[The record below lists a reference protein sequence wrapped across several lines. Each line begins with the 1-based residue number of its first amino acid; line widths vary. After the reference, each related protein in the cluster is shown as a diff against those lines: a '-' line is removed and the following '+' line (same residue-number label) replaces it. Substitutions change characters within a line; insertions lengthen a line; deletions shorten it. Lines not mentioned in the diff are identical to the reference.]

1 LGEAAKPDA
10 PGRPGAVAAGGARP
24 AAAQGPAGAGRRAAR
39 AGRESS
45 PNPGAPAAPEGAGA
59 RERPSGRART
69 ANASAAVGTAAG
81 AAGKSTVGRVANA
94 ASTIADPN
102 ATAGEKAKEAAFTGA
117 EAAVTAV
124 VSAAA
129 TPLAGKVA
137 GQITGSAIRSRK
149 VQMLIVGI
157 ILLPLLSVGGLV
169 MATVTM
175 MNQVGTLLIGIA
187 EAEEREGGGDACAV
201 LPGAGGGSG
210 ETATGLSAEQMANAR
225 IIIEVGLEKGVP
237 PQGLVVAIATARQES
252 RIENLD
258 YGDRDSVGLFQ
269 QRPSQGWGTVE
280 QIMDPRYSAGKFYDA
295 LLRVPGWEQMAVT
308 VAAQR
313 VQASGHPDA
322 YAQWEQLARD
332 VVAEITGSVVS
343 GPAGGCGGAIANCVA
358 LPSNVE
364 EGLTPDA
371 LNVARCTAAQ
381 FQIPAASI
389 LGRGSRAANPES
401 DHATGKAV
409 DFMVADYKSA
419 AGVATGDQWAAWLQQ
434 YAGELGINYI
444 IWNAQWWSAASP
456 DKGWQP
462 YKHPSGATDDNNMH
476 LNHVHVS
483 VHGNAGTGF
492 GAGGDVVGGWAFPAK
507 AGAVVTS
514 SFGNRFHPVQG
525 VWKPHNGTD
534 FASSVGDPIYA
545 AAGGTVKS
553 VVRMHATAG
562 NWVVIA
568 HAGGVETGY
577 MHMSRIDVATGQVVQ
592 PGQQIGAAGATGGVT
607 GPHLHFEVKVNGLY
621 TDPVPFLQQKGVY

>member
-1 LGEAAKPDA
+1 MPA
-10 PGRPGAVAAGGARP
+10 AAGGAETV
-24 AAAQGPAGAGRRAAR
+24 RRR
-39 AGRESS
+39 
-45 PNPGAPAAPEGAGA
+45 
-59 RERPSGRART
+59 SGRART
-69 ANASAAVGTAAG
+69 AKATAAVGSAAG
-81 AAGKSTVGRVANA
+81 VAGKSTIGRVARA
-94 ASTIADPN
+94 ASTVADPN
-102 ATAGEKAKEAAFTGA
+102 ATAGEKAKEAAFAGT
-117 EAAVTAV
+117 EAAVTAA

-137 GQITGSAIRSRK
+137 GQITGSAIRSRR
-149 VQMLIVGI
+149 VQMLVVGLV
-157 ILLPLLSVGGLV
+157 LLPLLPVGGLV
-169 MATVTM
+169 VATVSM

-187 EAEEREGGGDACAV
+187 QEEEREAGGDACTA
-201 LPGAGGGSG
+201 LPVDGSA
-210 ETATGLSAEQMANAR
+210 ESATGLSAEQMDNAR
-225 IIIEVGLEKGVP
+225 IIVEVGLAKGVS

-252 RIENLD
+252 VLRNID

-295 LLRVPGWEQMAVT
+295 LLAVPGWEQMAVT

-313 VQASGHPDA
+313 VQRSGFPDA

-332 VVAEITGSVVS
+332 VVSEITGSVVP

-358 LPSNVE
+358 LPSDLE

-381 FQIPAASI
+381 FQIPATSV
-389 LGRGSRAANPES
+389 LGVGTRAANPQS

-419 AGVATGDQWAAWLQQ
+419 AGVATGDAWAAWLQQ
-434 YAGELGINYI
+434 HAGELGINYV
-444 IWNAQWWSAASP
+444 IWNAQWWSAAKA
-456 DKGWQP
+456 DEGWKP
-462 YKHPSGATDDNNMH
+462 YTHPSGATDDNNMH
-476 LNHVHVS
+476 RNHVHVS

-562 NWVVIA
+562 NWVVIS

-577 MHMSRIDVATGQVVQ
+577 MHMSRIDVAQGQVVQ
-592 PGQQIGAAGATGGVT
+592 AGQLIGAAGATGGVT